1 MGKPGGRIVTAR
13 RNFCFRF
20 CRNFRSSVRAREA
33 DRRPQSLRA
42 KARTTGEQNNQRSYF
57 RERDARRGGR
67 RSGRRDGRKGLSRS
81 GNASAQERP
90 CPKSGWG
97 CIPFRQGAVTP
108 RRSQRGTPGKGMARA
123 GEGRGGSGP
132 ATKTHKT
139 APDYSLFFVF
149 CRKNSVFF
157 VQKEVFSCHFLEKW

>member
-97 CIPFRQGAVTP
+97 CIPFSARRGHPAPQPKRDAWEGDGP
-108 RRSQRGTPGKGMARA
+108 RRGRARRERA
-123 GEGRGGSGP
+123 RDKNP
-132 ATKTHKT
+132 QNRLRLLA
-139 APDYSLFFVF
+139 FFRF
-149 CRKNSVFF
+149 L
-157 VQKEVFSCHFLEKW
+157 QKK